1 MDRKEKL
8 LAFIS
13 SENYIPLKAAEIAVL
28 LDVPKSDMDELI
40 ALLNELCS
48 EGKIYTTKKGKYIA
62 TSTDDNLA
70 VGILSCNSSRGFGFV
85 RCENETESDIF
96 IPFEAMNGA
105 YDRDKVLVR
114 IDKKESQT
122 SRREGHII
130 KIIEKMN

>member
-70 VGILSCNSSRGFGFV
+70 VGILSCKFLSV
-85 RCENETESDIF
+85 
-96 IPFEAMNGA
+96 
-105 YDRDKVLVR
+105 
-114 IDKKESQT
+114 
-122 SRREGHII
+122 
-130 KIIEKMN
+130 